1 MLTTN
6 IKEIK
11 SYILCDN
18 YIDTWTQ
25 KLANNHLLE
34 AGVVPSDTKENL
46 LLHTAAHIRTIMESV
61 PNSYRVNDELLNLIN
76 SLLVLMYDKCN
87 AELPQE
93 LPEELETRY
102 KEQPWIVDGR
112 QFYVLDFLMDDLDKI
127 LDCEDFA
134 FTLLEKSQIYTLR
147 TYLMQKGWN
156 ITMKPIKSELWEVFQ
171 NCQMED

>member
-11 SYILCDN
+11 PYILCDN

-25 KLANNHLLE
+25 KLENNHLLE
-34 AGVVPSDTKENL
+34 AGVVPSNAKENL

-61 PNSYRVNDELLNLIN
+61 PNSYKVDDELLNLIN
-76 SLLVLMYDKCN
+76 SFLVLMYDKCD

-102 KEQPWIVDGR
+102 NEQPWIVDGR
-112 QFYVLDFLMDDLDKI
+112 QFYVLDFLVDDLDRI
-127 LDCEDFA
+127 LDCKDFS
-134 FTLLEKSQIYTLR
+134 FTQKEKLQIETLH
-147 TYLMQKGWN
+147 TYLYEKGWN
-156 ITMKPIKSELWEVFQ
+156 ITMKPIQSELWGVIRNDSEG
-171 NCQMED
+171 D